1 MNDKKSPEDIWQFPC
16 THPIKIMGPA
26 KDSLLPLSISII
38 QKHVPEFQEG
48 EIRSTL
54 SKTGKYL
61 SLTIDVEF
69 HSKAQ
74 IDSLFAE
81 LAHHQ
86 QNGDD
91 ISFVI

>member
-1 MNDKKSPEDIWQFPC
+1 MKEMKNEDLWQFPC

-26 KDSLLPLSISII
+26 RESLLPLSIEII
-38 QKHVPEFQEG
+38 QRHIPDFRAENV
-48 EIRSTL
+48 RSAH

-61 SLTIDVEF
+61 SLTLHVEF
-69 HSKAQ
+69 QNKAQ
-74 IDSLFAE
+74 IDALFEE